1 MNTFFEKITQNRA
14 KIIRKQI
21 KKGLNKISS
30 TKQDEL
36 YILAREKV
44 FLEEYYKN
52 NSSNIDTTTFID
64 LYNYYSGTQK
74 NLLSFFS
81 ELITTIGFTLVY
93 EMLLSEEAGIGNIIL
108 ALFKLAEEARLLVAK
123 IVIVA
128 STIIVA
134 LIMGVIVYSFTK
146 NLYNRIEELF
156 FMYNAYDKK
165 ELNEYHCKL
174 LSQILLQREKIEQN
188 RVEYEL
194 QEKLNLDY
202 GIKKYTLEIID

>member
-36 YILAREKV
+36 YILARENV

-74 NLLSFFS
+74 NLLSF
-81 ELITTIGFTLVY
+81 LVS
-93 EMLLSEEAGIGNIIL
+93 L
-108 ALFKLAEEARLLVAK
+108 
-123 IVIVA
+123 
-128 STIIVA
+128 
-134 LIMGVIVYSFTK
+134 
-146 NLYNRIEELF
+146 
-156 FMYNAYDKK
+156 
-165 ELNEYHCKL
+165 
-174 LSQILLQREKIEQN
+174 LLQ
-188 RVEYEL
+188 
-194 QEKLNLDY
+194 LD
-202 GIKKYTLEIID
+202 LH

>member
-21 KKGLNKISS
+21 KKELNKISS

-81 ELITTIGFTLVY
+81 ELITTIGFTLIY

-108 ALFKLAEEARLLVAK
+108 ALFKLAEEAKLLV
-123 IVIVA
+123 
-128 STIIVA
+128 
-134 LIMGVIVYSFTK
+134 LK
-146 NLYNRIEELF
+146 NRG
-156 FMYNAYDKK
+156 
-165 ELNEYHCKL
+165 
-174 LSQILLQREKIEQN
+174 S
-188 RVEYEL
+188 
-194 QEKLNLDY
+194 
-202 GIKKYTLEIID
+202 IKKSL